1 MSKTLNVKSGAAV
14 AGAAPCSV
22 ERTTR
27 SVIERKL
34 LTALEDDNTV
44 AALLSK
50 QDLEDMIFALCRS
63 AALNDW
69 DKKRVQRCHDLRDCM
84 QQLMREAFPP
94 NAGTQRP
101 GESDAPIANQSA
113 PPGSLK

>member
-1 MSKTLNVKSGAAV
+1 MNEQQTPKTSPE
-14 AGAAPCSV
+14 APCSV
-22 ERTTR
+22 ERTSR
-27 SVIERKL
+27 SVIEHKL

-63 AALNDW
+63 AAINDW
-69 DKKRVQRCHDLRDCM
+69 DKKRVQRCHDLRDGM

-94 NAGTQRP
+94 NR
-101 GESDAPIANQSA
+101 
-113 PPGSLK
+113 